1 METLIH
7 PDNLKSFSQ
16 IVAGLATVAI
26 ASMDLS
32 VDYTDDEKKIY
43 GSKFFQILAVFAIA
57 YLFTEDI
64 TKTLITVIIWLVIK
78 YIPFKNK

>member
-7 PDNLKSFSQ
+7 SDNSKSFSQ

-32 VDYTDDEKKIY
+32 IDYTDDEK
-43 GSKFFQILAVFAIA
+43 SR
-57 YLFTEDI
+57 
-64 TKTLITVIIWLVIK
+64 
-78 YIPFKNK
+78 N